1 MKILQKWAAT
11 VAIPLALTGCGET
24 IIDANIAYEG
34 S

>member
-1 MKILQKWAAT
+1 MKILQKWAVT
-11 VAIPLALTGCGET
+11 VAILLVLTRCDEA